1 MNLNTNMFSLTGKN
15 ALVTGATGG
24 LGFAIAK
31 KLHAAGAKVILS
43 GTRESVLAEHSKL
56 IGDGCSYIAANL
68 NDSNSTSQLFT
79 KAEAELGQIDILICN
94 AGVTRDN
101 LLIRMT
107 EEEFD
112 EVIRVNLKSAFILNR
127 EAVKAMSKRRN
138 GRIIN
143 IASVVALSGNFGQAN
158 YTASKAGLIG
168 MTKTVALESAS
179 RGITANCIAPGFI
192 VTPMT
197 DAIRDDIKEKIKEKI
212 PMREF
217 GSPDDIA
224 NAALYLASEEAR
236 YVTGATIN
244 VNGGMYLA

>member
-1 MNLNTNMFSLTGKN
+1 MTLLTNMFSLAGKN

-24 LGFAIAK
+24 LGFAIAR
-31 KLHAAGAKVILS
+31 KLHAAGAKVVLS
-43 GTRESVLAEHSKL
+43 GTRESVLEEHAKQ
-56 IGDGCSYIAANL
+56 IGEGCSYVSANL
-68 NDSNSTSQLFT
+68 NDSESTSQLLA
-79 KAEAELGQIDILICN
+79 KAEQIFGQIDVLVCN

-101 LLIRMT
+101 LLIRMSD
-107 EEEFD
+107 EEFD

-197 DAIRDDIKEKIKEKI
+197 DVIRDDIKEKIKEKI
-212 PMREF
+212 PMKEF
-217 GSPDDIA
+217 GNPDDIA
-224 NAALYLASEEAR
+224 NAALFLASEEAR
-236 YVTGATIN
+236 YITGATIN

>member
-1 MNLNTNMFSLTGKN
+1 MNLNTNIFSLTEKN

-43 GTRESVLAEHSKL
+43 GTRESVLEEHSKQ
-56 IGDGCSYIAANL
+56 IGDGCSYIVANL
-68 NDSNSTSQLFT
+68 NDSASTNALF
-79 KAEAELGQIDILICN
+79 KNAEEKLGQIDILVCN
-94 AGVTRDN
+94 AGVTKDN
-101 LLIRMT
+101 LLIRMS

-112 EVIRVNLKSAFILNR
+112 DVIRVNLKSAFILNR

-197 DAIRDDIKEKIKEKI
+197 DVIRDEIKEKIKEKI
-212 PMREF
+212 PMKEF
-217 GSPDDIA
+217 GSPEDIA
-224 NAALYLASEEAR
+224 NAALFLASEEAR
-236 YVTGATIN
+236 YITGTTIN

>member
-1 MNLNTNMFSLTGKN
+1 MTLNTNFFSLKGKN

-24 LGFAIAK
+24 IGFSIAK
-31 KLHAAGAKVILS
+31 TLHAAGAKVVLS
-43 GTRESVLAEHSKL
+43 GTRETILEENCKL
-56 IGDGCSYIAANL
+56 IGDGCSFLTANL
-68 NDSNSTSQLFT
+68 NDSESTSQLFK
-79 KAEAELGQIDILICN
+79 KAEEILGQIDILVCN
-94 AGVTRDN
+94 AGVTKDN
-101 LLIRMT
+101 LLIRMS

-127 EAVKAMSKRRN
+127 EAVKSMSKRRN

-143 IASVVALSGNFGQAN
+143 ISSVVALSGNFGQAN

-168 MTKTVALESAS
+168 MTKSVALECAS

-197 DAIRDDIKEKIKEKI
+197 DVIRDDIKDKIKEKI
-212 PMREF
+212 PMKEF
-217 GSPDDIA
+217 GAPEDIA
-224 NAALYLASEEAR
+224 NAALYLASEESR
-236 YVTGATIN
+236 YVTGAVIN